1 MMKIKVKTHKMWK
14 QETLEASK
22 MKQYYHAYENV
33 DTNEIIVHNVISWVS
48 QPKLMRMVFNLI
60 MKII

>member
-1 MMKIKVKTHKMWK
+1 MKIKVKTHKMWK

-33 DTNEIIVHNVISWVS
+33 DTNEIIVHNVIS
-48 QPKLMRMVFNLI
+48 
-60 MKII
+60 